1 MELRKIIVYT
11 IFVVAVIYGIYFHF
25 LSGET
30 VKKTPEPVRTKSPI
44 QATISA
50 PVEDGHIEPKITIK
64 RDKFPEIKNKTR
76 RNPFKKAEPAT
87 P

>member
-1 MELRKIIVYT
+1 MEIRKIIVYS

-30 VKKTPEPVRTKSPI
+30 VKKTPEPVQTESPI

-50 PVEDGHIEPKITIK
+50 PVEDGHTEPKIAIEL
-64 RDKFPEIKNKTR
+64 DKIPETQKKTR
-76 RNPFKKAEPAT
+76 RNPFKKTEPAT

>member
-11 IFVVAVIYGIYFHF
+11 VFVVAVIYGIYFHF

-30 VKKTPEPVRTKSPI
+30 VKKTPEPVRTESPI

-50 PVEDGHIEPKITIK
+50 PVEDRNMEPKLTIEL
-64 RDKFPEIKNKTR
+64 DKIPETQNKTR
-76 RNPFKKAEPAT
+76 RNPFKKSEQASP
-87 P
+87 

>member
-1 MELRKIIVYT
+1 MELRKIIVYS

-30 VKKTPEPVRTKSPI
+30 VKKIPEPVRTESPI

-50 PVEDGHIEPKITIK
+50 PVEDGHIEPKLTIEL
-64 RDKFPEIKNKTR
+64 DKIPKTKNKTR
-76 RNPFKKAEPAT
+76 RNPFKKSEPAS